1 MRTWIAATA
10 KELLLL
16 LRDRAGLLVLFV
28 MPAILVVVITLV
40 QENVL
45 ELSGHHQVRLLVHDQ
60 DHGTFARTLRAVLAA
75 GQVSVT
81 DYSEDMG
88 ADMHRLVADG
98 RYQAGLVIAA
108 GTSRNVHAAMEKLLR
123 DPSGGAQAPASSLA
137 SLELIFDPAALAG
150 YRVALVGRLQL
161 AARTAEIELIAGQ
174 LEEEFIRRAAANAP
188 LNPVGP
194 PQHTGVAHLREA
206 LSQPLSMITEHG
218 AADKGKA
225 IEELFNPVNRNVPA
239 WALFG
244 MFFTAIPL
252 GGGML
257 SERRSGITLRLSA
270 MPVSFLVLLLGRV
283 SAYLL
288 VCCCQFFLIVL
299 IGISLFPQLGL
310 PAFSLPA
317 NPLLLLPVVLAS
329 GLAACGLGT
338 LLGTVCRSYEQ
349 ASALGATTVVSAA
362 ALGGVMVP
370 VYAMPQ
376 VMQKLS
382 HISPFSWGMDAF
394 LGLLL
399 RGHPLSALYP
409 DLTRLLLFAAAAV
422 ILAHIMRPA

>member
-16 LRDRAGLLVLFV
+16 LRDRTGLLVLFV
-28 MPAILVVVITLV
+28 MPSILVVVITLV

-45 ELSGHHQVRLLVHDQ
+45 ALSGHHQVRLLVHDQ
-60 DHGTFARTLRAVLAA
+60 DHGTFARTLREVLAA
-75 GQVSVT
+75 GQVSMT
-81 DYSEDMG
+81 DYSKDMG

-108 GTSRNVHAAMEKLLR
+108 GTSRKVHAAMEKLLL
-123 DPSGGAQAPASSLA
+123 DPYTGAQPPASSPV
-137 SLELIFDPAALAG
+137 SLELIFDPAAQAG
-150 YRVALVGRLQL
+150 YRVAMIGRLQL
-161 AARTAEIELIAGQ
+161 AARTAEIELMAGQ
-174 LEEEFIRRAAANAP
+174 LEEGLTRQAAANAP
-188 LNPVGP
+188 LDPVVLP
-194 PQHTGVAHLREA
+194 RRTGAPLKET
-206 LSQPLSMITEHG
+206 LSQPLTTIMEHG
-218 AADKGKA
+218 VADTGKA
-225 IEELFNPVNRNVPA
+225 IEEFFNPVNRNVPA

-252 GGGML
+252 ASGIL
-257 SERRSGITLRLSA
+257 SERRSRITLRLST
-270 MPVSFLVLLLGRV
+270 MPVSFFALLLGRV

-288 VCCCQFFLIVL
+288 VCCGQFLLIVL
-299 IGISLFPQLGL
+299 IGIYLFPQLGL
-310 PAFSLPA
+310 PAFTLPA
-317 NPLLLLPVVLAS
+317 TPLPLLPVVLAS

-338 LLGTVCRSYEQ
+338 FLGTVCRSYEQ

-376 VMQKLS
+376 AMQRLS

-409 DLTRLLLFAAAAV
+409 DLARLLLFAAAAV